1 MIVCLSCRKPYPE
14 EGVPFCCPDCGGLFD
29 FESHPPFQQ
38 KKVDKQLPGIWPYR
52 HSFGLPEE
60 SPMITLGEGATP
72 LVWSRA
78 FDREVGFKVES
89 QNPTGSFKDRGTALM
104 VSFLCSRGIKS
115 AVEDSSGNA
124 GASFAAYAAR
134 AGLDARIFV
143 PEYASGPK
151 REQIGAYGAQIV
163 SVPGPRSE
171 AASAVLEAARGGEV
185 YASHAY
191 LPQGLPGFSTIAYE
205 IYDEIGEAPGSVVM
219 PVGHGSL
226 LLGIFRGFQA
236 LKTAGLLAK
245 IPEIVGVQAGAC
257 DPLSQAFQ
265 EGEREPVQVPE
276 GETLAEGV
284 RISNPHRGVQVLRSV
299 RESKGRIVSVSE
311 STLKSGREHLAAL
324 GFYVEWTSAL
334 VWDGI
339 AQVLG
344 EVSEPI
350 VAVLTG
356 HGLKGD

>member
-1 MIVCLSCRKPYPE
+1 
-14 EGVPFCCPDCGGLFD
+14 
-29 FESHPPFQQ
+29 
-38 KKVDKQLPGIWPYR
+38 
-52 HSFGLPEE
+52 
-60 SPMITLGEGATP
+60 
-72 LVWSRA
+72 
-78 FDREVGFKVES
+78 
-89 QNPTGSFKDRGTALM
+89 
-104 VSFLCSRGIKS
+104 
-115 AVEDSSGNA
+115 
-124 GASFAAYAAR
+124 
-134 AGLDARIFV
+134 
-143 PEYASGPK
+143 
-151 REQIGAYGAQIV
+151 
-163 SVPGPRSE
+163 
-171 AASAVLEAARGGEV
+171 VLEAARGGEV

-205 IYDEIGEAPGSVVM
+205 IFNEIGEAPGSVVM

-257 DPLSQAFQ
+257 DPLFQAFQ

-311 STLKSGREHLAAL
+311 STLKSGRQHLAAL

-356 HGLKGD
+356 HGLKGG